1 MIKKFDKKYVFA
13 KITYLHKQSNGHGG
27 MAISRKIM
35 LHAFSNKIKAMNYLD
50 YVSKSK
56 DYVDEKIITYQEA
69 LKIFGEKGIFEAIK
83 MNERIENLNRYDC
96 DML

>member
-1 MIKKFDKKYVFA
+1 MIKKFDKNYVFA

-69 LKIFGEKGIFEAIK
+69 LKNFGQDAIIQAIEMDEA
-83 MNERIENLNRYDC
+83 IENLNR
-96 DML
+96 